1 MDTWKCTD
9 CKITKP
15 KTEFG
20 PHKSCK
26 KGHQSYCRKCSQSRK
41 RASKYKISLK
51 KYKELKSTPCEIC
64 KELKISRLMAIDHCH
79 KSGEVRGS
87 LCTKCNSGIG
97 MFNDSIELLMS
108 ACEYLIEKSD

>member
-1 MDTWKCTD
+1 
-9 CKITKP
+9 
-15 KTEFG
+15 
-20 PHKSCK
+20 
-26 KGHQSYCRKCSQSRK
+26 
-41 RASKYKISLK
+41 
-51 KYKELKSTPCEIC
+51 
-64 KELKISRLMAIDHCH
+64 MAIDHCH